1 MQRARQRVYDAVLWT
16 WINRPTINAVD
27 IVIWLLLTV
36 ILVTG
41 GGGGK
46 APLKW
51 SVTLLLVATLAVA
64 VDWIFCL
71 FDAAGWLPKFR
82 LLFEAWWPNK
92 KNTD

>member
-1 MQRARQRVYDAVLWT
+1 MKSLLALVFTSVSLHAATSTDWPRFLG
-16 WINRPTINAVD
+16 PTGAA
-27 IVIWLLLTV
+27 TV
-36 ILVTG
+36 AES
-41 GGGGK
+41 K